1 MLPVHPRVLFG
12 VETQLLEHVHA
23 AVLVIDLAGGV
34 LYANPFCEVL
44 YGRSPDDLVGSNCI
58 DLAIDPVSPEL
69 AREIGTALEEDHTWE
84 GDFSVRTKSGDELE
98 VHTVNSPMLDTDGSL
113 VGVVSLAFDVTQ
125 QHREAEQQRREE
137 ERQRFFAETSAL
149 LTWSLDYSEIFQRLA
164 QLSVP
169 FLADLCIIDV
179 EEGGTVRRLAA
190 AHANPEL
197 QELVD
202 RLGSEFPPDPRGV
215 HPAVD
220 VLRSARSR
228 FSTDMTEEFLRATT
242 RNETHYETVRKLGF
256 TSYMVVPLVA
266 RGRVLGALSLVASG
280 SGRRFGDEDVELA
293 EEFGR
298 RAALAIDNARLYAR
312 QLHIARALQASL
324 LPPTL
329 PSIAELDVAT
339 RYSAAAE
346 ETDVG
351 GDFYDVIEARDD
363 AWWLVVGDVTGKG
376 PEAAAVAG
384 LARHTLRAGA
394 LHEGSPKSLLRL
406 LNATLRG
413 ELGDANSSCTVAC
426 AYVRPTSRGLRA
438 TLACAGH
445 PPPIVVGR
453 DGRARPSVARGT
465 LLGVFDKPR
474 LETESVQLSAGR
486 TLVFYTDGVTEAR
499 SSSGDFFGEDRL
511 AELVAQRAGSAAELA
526 DRMVD
531 AVNAFDGG
539 AHRDDFAVLV
549 VRSRAS

>member
-12 VETQLLEHVHA
+12 VESQLLEHVHA
-23 AVLVIDLAGGV
+23 AVLVMDLSGNV
-34 LYANPFCEVL
+34 LYANPFCEIL
-44 YGRSPDDLVGSNCI
+44 YGRSPDDLVGTNSI
-58 DLAIDPVSPEL
+58 DFALDPITPEL
-69 AREIGTALEEDHTWE
+69 AEEIGTSLAGDHTWE
-84 GDFSVRTKSGDELE
+84 GDFGVRTKSGDEIE
-98 VHTVNSPMLDTDGSL
+98 VHTVNSPLLDTDGTL
-113 VGVVSLAFDVTQ
+113 VGVVSLAFDVTE
-125 QHREAEQQRREE
+125 QHRVAEEQRREE

-164 QLSVP
+164 RLSVP
-169 FLADLCIIDV
+169 FLADLCVIDV

-190 AHANPEL
+190 AHANPDL
-197 QELVD
+197 QVLVD
-202 RLGSEFPPDPRGV
+202 RLEADFPPDPRGV

-228 FSTDMTEEFLRATT
+228 FSPDMTAEFLRATT
-242 RNETHYETVRKLGF
+242 RNEAHYDMVRALGF
-256 TSYMVVPLVA
+256 TSYMCVPLIA

-280 SGRRFGDEDVELA
+280 SGRRFNDEDVELA

-329 PSIAELDVAT
+329 PTIAQLDVAT

-351 GDFYDVIEARDD
+351 GDFYDVIEARDE

-376 PEAAAVAG
+376 PEAAAIAG

-413 ELGDANSSCTVAC
+413 ELGDASSSCTVAC
-426 AYVRPTSRGLRA
+426 AYVRPTARGLRA

-445 PPPIVVGR
+445 PPPIVLGR
-453 DGRARPSVARGT
+453 DGRARASVARGT

-474 LETESVQLSAGR
+474 LETESVQLTAGK

-499 SSSGDFFGEDRL
+499 SSSGEFFGEDRL
-511 AELVAQRAGSAAELA
+511 ADLVAQRARSATELA

-539 AHRDDFAVLV
+539 AHRDDLAVLV
-549 VRSRAS
+549 ARSRA